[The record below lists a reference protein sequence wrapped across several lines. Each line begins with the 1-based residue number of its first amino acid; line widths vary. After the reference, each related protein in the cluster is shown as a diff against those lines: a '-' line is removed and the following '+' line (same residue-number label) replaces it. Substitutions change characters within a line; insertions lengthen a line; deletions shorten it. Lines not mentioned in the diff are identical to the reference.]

1 MTDSTRLD
9 GQVAVVTGA
18 AQGIGRG
25 IAVVLAEA
33 GAAIV
38 IGDLQPADATLNEI
52 REAGGKAI
60 SRIMD
65 TSISADADAVVEL
78 AVSEFGRL
86 DILVNNAGLDEP
98 PGNAWDLP
106 DVDWQ
111 RTIDVNLSGVFYCS
125 RAALKPMIEAGRG
138 CIINISSRASEVG
151 AEGVSPAYSAT
162 KAGVRGLTQAFN
174 TQVAGKGVRVNAI
187 LPSLIISRDF
197 GWSPEK
203 MMERRKDYPLGFG
216 EPRDIGE
223 AVRYLASPAARWVSG
238 TELRVTGGNQR

>member
-1 MTDSTRLD
+1 MTDSSRLD
-9 GQVAVVTGA
+9 GQVAIVTGA

-33 GAAIV
+33 GAKIV
-38 IGDLQPADATLNEI
+38 IGDLQPADATLEEI
-52 REAGGKAI
+52 RAAGGTAV

-65 TSISADADAVVEL
+65 TSSSTDADAIVDL
-78 AVSEFGRL
+78 ALSEFGRL
-86 DILVNNAGLDEP
+86 DVLVNNAGLDEP
-98 PGNAWDLP
+98 PGNAWDLL
-106 DVDWQ
+106 DADWQ

-125 RAALKPMIEAGRG
+125 RAALKPMIAAGHG
-138 CIINISSRASEVG
+138 CIVNISSRASELGVK
-151 AEGVSPAYSAT
+151 GVSPAYSAT
-162 KAGVRGLTQAFN
+162 KAGVRGLTQAFS
-174 TQVAGKGVRVNAI
+174 THVADKGVRVNAV

-197 GWSPEK
+197 GWSPQT

-216 EPRDIGE
+216 APRDIGE

>member
-9 GQVAVVTGA
+9 GQVAIVTGA

-33 GAAIV
+33 GASIV
-38 IGDLQPADATLNEI
+38 IGDLRSADATLEQI
-52 REAGGKAI
+52 KAAGGNAV

-65 TSISADADAVVEL
+65 TSNPAHADAIVSMAL
-78 AVSEFGRL
+78 ADFGRL

-98 PGNAWDLP
+98 PGNAWDLL
-106 DVDWQ
+106 DADWQ
-111 RTIDVNLSGVFYCS
+111 RTIDVNLSGVFYCP
-125 RAALKPMIEAGRG
+125 RAALKPMIEAGQG
-138 CIINISSRASEVG
+138 CIINISSRASEIG
-151 AEGVSPAYSAT
+151 AKGVSPAYSAT
-162 KAGVRGLTQAFN
+162 KAGVRGLTQAFS
-174 TQVAGKGVRVNAI
+174 THVADKGVRVNAV

-197 GWSPEK
+197 GWTPAA